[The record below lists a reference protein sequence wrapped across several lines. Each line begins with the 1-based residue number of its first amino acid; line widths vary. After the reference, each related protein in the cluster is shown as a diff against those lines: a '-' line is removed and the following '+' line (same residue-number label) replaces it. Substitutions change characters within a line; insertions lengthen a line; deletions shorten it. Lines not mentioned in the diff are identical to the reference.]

1 MSEFANLADGGR
13 RLGPMLAG
21 AMSGVVDPVI
31 LAVIPNGV
39 PVAAGIRESFD
50 VPVRALPVRRSE
62 DGVVIDAVPDLV
74 GRNVI
79 VVDDGVETGTV
90 ARAAVAALLESGVES
105 VTLAVPVCAMEAMA
119 SLQHRYERIVA
130 VSRPLVHR
138 SLARHYTDFDTID
151 EAEAHRQLG
160 MMPSG

>member
-50 VPVRALPVRRSE
+50 
-62 DGVVIDAVPDLV
+62 
-74 GRNVI
+74 GRM
-79 VVDDGVETGTV
+79 T
-90 ARAAVAALLESGVES
+90 A
-105 VTLAVPVCAMEAMA
+105 
-119 SLQHRYERIVA
+119 
-130 VSRPLVHR
+130 
-138 SLARHYTDFDTID
+138 
-151 EAEAHRQLG
+151 
-160 MMPSG
+160 